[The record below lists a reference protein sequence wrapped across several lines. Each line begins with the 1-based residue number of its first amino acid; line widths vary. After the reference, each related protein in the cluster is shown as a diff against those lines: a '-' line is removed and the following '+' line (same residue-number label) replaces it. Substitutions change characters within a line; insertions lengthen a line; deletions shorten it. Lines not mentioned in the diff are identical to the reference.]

1 MLGAGGPGWPAR
13 GAAGLAD
20 AFPALPGRPA
30 GGVSHAA
37 SRPPYIRESWMP
49 FATRQPSTAAASS
62 HAATVPM
69 NGWLGAVLKA
79 MTPAGTDQAMTQATV
94 RHGTNQRASG
104 LAWAASTTRKGSRIT
119 V

>member
-1 MLGAGGPGWPAR
+1 MLGAGGPGWRAG

-20 AFPALPGRPA
+20 AFPAVPARPA
-30 GGVSHAA
+30 GGFPHAV
-37 SRPPYIRESWMP
+37 SRPTYIRESWMP